1 MPNKDQI
8 LVLHAF
14 KTLVYLVKTQFNVA
28 IKVLFSDNDV
38 SLGLDFALFAE
49 DKGIQILHSA

>member
-8 LVLHAF
+8 QILHAF
-14 KTLVYLVKTQFNVA
+14 KALVHLVKAQFNVA
-28 IKVLFSDNDV
+28 IKVLFSDKDV